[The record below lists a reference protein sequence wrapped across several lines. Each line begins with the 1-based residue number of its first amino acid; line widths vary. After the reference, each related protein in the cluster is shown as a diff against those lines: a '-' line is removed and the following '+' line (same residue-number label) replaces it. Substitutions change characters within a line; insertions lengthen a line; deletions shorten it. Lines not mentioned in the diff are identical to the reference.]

1 MAWLRLHGRS
11 TDIKPGDAEGHHLQ
25 VLGPELGGA
34 GEAPTSRVKFKGALE
49 SSVLKQNNILMQ
61 YLKMNA
67 KNPR

>member
-25 VLGPELGGA
+25 GPGARAGGA

-61 YLKMNA
+61 YF
-67 KNPR
+67 